1 MKICI
6 RTGDVPEFPADVL
19 VSTANPWLDMSGG
32 VNGAIRAQCPEIQDE
47 LKSHL
52 KELDIRAL
60 PAGSTVRTSA
70 GTLPFQAILH
80 AIAIDPFYSTSKQII
95 NSILNELMVW
105 TVPQGLHSISMP
117 TLATGYGRL
126 PMEDFAEWFGQWMQ
140 CDREPRAKRLTIVV
154 RQDHDAEILRSHIQE
169 AN

>member
-52 KELDIRAL
+52 KEQEIRAL
-60 PAGSTVRTSA
+60 PAGSIVRTSA

-117 TLATGYGRL
+117 PPGNRLRSTADGRL
-126 PMEDFAEWFGQWMQ
+126 RG
-140 CDREPRAKRLTIVV
+140 VV
-154 RQDHDAEILRSHIQE
+154 RSVHAMLQRAPG
-169 AN
+169 

>member
-32 VNGAIRAQCPEIQDE
+32 VNGAIRVQCPEIQDE

-95 NSILNELMVW
+95 NGILNELMVW

-117 TLATGYGRL
+117 PWQPATVDCRWKTSRSGSVSACNATESPRL
-126 PMEDFAEWFGQWMQ
+126 SD
-140 CDREPRAKRLTIVV
+140 
-154 RQDHDAEILRSHIQE
+154 
-169 AN
+169 